1 MVKSISDGRNPF
13 ENDYSRIILS
23 SCFRRLQDK
32 TQVYPLDDSDFIRT
46 RLTHSIEV
54 SAIAS
59 SIGASVEQFLLG
71 NRTAN
76 KKMGIEYKGHIKSIL
91 ASAGLLHDMGN
102 TPFGHFGEYAVQE
115 FFKNFFKD
123 PKNEHLT
130 NQLTKEQRS
139 DFENFDAN
147 AHVLRLV
154 TKLQYIQDIYGLN
167 LTYATLAT
175 LLKYPRSSIEGN
187 KKSEFI
193 SYKKYGYFQSEKET
207 FDLIVENTNIKRR
220 DGKVCR
226 HPLVFL
232 LEAAD
237 DIAYSVAD
245 IEDGI
250 KKKIITLEDVNNILE
265 QVLYYNDDN
274 SRRNITEK
282 EEELFLTLKLQI
294 DDGYINSEERI
305 VQIFRA
311 RVQNFMI
318 ESVVEKFVEEYD
330 SIMNG
335 RFDHELLNVS
345 CAGRIRKAFKEIAK
359 NIFNDKEII
368 QNELA
373 GEKVVTNLLIL
384 FVGAVTNM
392 DDKRKLLFQKNGTKE
407 SRLYEMI
414 SDNYRY
420 IYSYHSSKTLYDRLL
435 LVTDYISGMTDYYAL
450 RLYKSLNGIS
460 V

>member
-1 MVKSISDGRNPF
+1 M
-13 ENDYSRIILS
+13 
-23 SCFRRLQDK
+23 
-32 TQVYPLDDSDFIRT
+32 
-46 RLTHSIEV
+46 
-54 SAIAS
+54 
-59 SIGASVEQFLLG
+59 
-71 NRTAN
+71 
-76 KKMGIEYKGHIKSIL
+76 
-91 ASAGLLHDMGN
+91 
-102 TPFGHFGEYAVQE
+102 
-115 FFKNFFKD
+115 
-123 PKNEHLT
+123 
-130 NQLTKEQRS
+130 
-139 DFENFDAN
+139 
-147 AHVLRLV
+147 
-154 TKLQYIQDIYGLN
+154 
-167 LTYATLAT
+167 
-175 LLKYPRSSIEGN
+175 
-187 KKSEFI
+187 
-193 SYKKYGYFQSEKET
+193 
-207 FDLIVENTNIKRR
+207 
-220 DGKVCR
+220 
-226 HPLVFL
+226 
-232 LEAAD
+232 
-237 DIAYSVAD
+237 
-245 IEDGI
+245 
-250 KKKIITLEDVNNILE
+250 
-265 QVLYYNDDN
+265 
-274 SRRNITEK
+274 
-282 EEELFLTLKLQI
+282 
-294 DDGYINSEERI
+294 
-305 VQIFRA
+305 QIFRA

-373 GEKVVTNLLIL
+373 GEKVVTNLLVL